1 MGIIVH
7 EREGIIMNKAEIL
20 IQALPYIQ
28 KFNGKTIVIKYGGHA
43 MVSEKL
49 KQAVIHD
56 LILLS
61 CVGIRVVIVH
71 GGGMEINEFLQK
83 LGKESRFVQGQRYTD
98 QETIDIVQM
107 VLCGKVNKE
116 IVSLIQQNGGNAI
129 GVCGLDGQMLEAEQL
144 FLDGED
150 IGLVGAITKVN
161 TEIIDDVI
169 NQGYIPVIATVAK
182 GKNDGKTYNINADI
196 AASKIAA
203 QLGAEKLIL
212 LTDVPGIMRD
222 ISDKKSL
229 ISELNLQDIP
239 ALIMEGVLKRGMI
252 PKVDCCVEA
261 VRRGVKKAHIIDGTV
276 PHSLLLELFSDQGI
290 GTMIS

>member
-222 ISDKKSL
+222 ISDKQSL